1 MFFQYTYAL
10 FQKQLETS
18 FTYKSYSSPF
28 YFDDQFKFILT
39 THSISSNTFQSNAVQ
54 EIHGLHC

>member
-1 MFFQYTYAL
+1 MLCFKNSW
-10 FQKQLETS
+10 KQVLPMQVIPNA
-18 FTYKSYSSPF
+18 SSPF
-28 YFDDQFKFILT
+28 YFDDQLKFTLT